1 MMGAGTISS
10 YLWKWGDGSTS
21 NTFEP
26 VHQYASD
33 DTFSVTLIATA
44 MNGCVDSITKPVVTY
59 ALENSSFRLSKPFQ
73 DFICEGT
80 NLKLSASGA
89 FSYQWYLDNKP
100 IAGAKDSVYQ
110 AVKSGAYS
118 VVFFNQLGCQS
129 KPNGNIKL
137 TINPKPKA
145 DFSYE
150 GYCLGSP
157 TKFTDKSK
165 VDSLNKIKYL
175 WNFGDGSQTVQ
186 VASPT
191 HTFTKSGE
199 YKVSLIVQSM
209 VCPNQTDTS
218 TIKIEPETPK
228 KGKKYESESV
238 VDGKSKK
245 LEARDFGVKYQWI
258 PSTYLDNP
266 NIREPKYTAG
276 KEQKYLI
283 RITSK
288 AGCVTTDTLQVLS
301 FDKCNVIVPG
311 GFSPND
317 DGKND
322 RLYPFQI
329 GMKSMKVFRIYDRF
343 GNLVFDD
350 KNANSA
356 TGWDGKYKGKKLPV
370 GSYVWIAEGTGEDDQ
385 QIKRTGNVML
395 VR

>member
-1 MMGAGTISS
+1 
-10 YLWKWGDGSTS
+10 L
-21 NTFEP
+21 
-26 VHQYASD
+26 
-33 DTFSVTLIATA
+33 
-44 MNGCVDSITKPVVTY
+44 
-59 ALENSSFRLSKPFQ
+59 
-73 DFICEGT
+73 
-80 NLKLSASGA
+80 
-89 FSYQWYLDNKP
+89 
-100 IAGAKDSVYQ
+100 
-110 AVKSGAYS
+110 
-118 VVFFNQLGCQS
+118 
-129 KPNGNIKL
+129 
-137 TINPKPKA
+137 
-145 DFSYE
+145 
-150 GYCLGSP
+150 P

-175 WNFGDGSQTVQ
+175 WNFGDGSPTVQ

-218 TIKIEPETPK
+218 TSKIEPETPK

-258 PSTYLDNP
+258 PATYLDNP

-276 KEQKYLI
+276 KEQKYII

-288 AGCVTTDTLQVLS
+288 AGCVTTDTLQVLF

-356 TGWDGKYKGKKLPV
+356 TGWDGKYKGKKLPI